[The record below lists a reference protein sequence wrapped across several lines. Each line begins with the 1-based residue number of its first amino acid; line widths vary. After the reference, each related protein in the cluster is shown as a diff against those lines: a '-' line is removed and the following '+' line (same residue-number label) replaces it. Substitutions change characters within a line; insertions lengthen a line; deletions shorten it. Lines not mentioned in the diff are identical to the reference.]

1 MGPCEAFDSA
11 FWSNSF
17 LVFYIVSQYMLS
29 CFSTTMSSM
38 PVLDG
43 EPEEM
48 EIEIE
53 IPLEE
58 VSVSHILVLL

>member
-1 MGPCEAFDSA
+1 
-11 FWSNSF
+11 
-17 LVFYIVSQYMLS
+17 MLGS
-29 CFSTTMSSM
+29 FSTTMSSM

>member
-1 MGPCEAFDSA
+1 MLAFDSA
-11 FWSNSF
+11 FWCRCF
-17 LVFYIVSQYMLS
+17 LVFHIVSQYMLS
-29 CFSTTMSSM
+29 CFSAIMSSM